1 MNFFNIAAIHALWYL
16 LLRYFQSILRC
27 WCSSICSVSEF
38 KGESVVRHVQIL
50 VAEVHE
56 WGGMHTRSDLR
67 KRLERDGWRIY
78 SAQGFRILAVFIIL
92 VTLRRHLH
100 DLIIDIK
107 TVSREELDVQARG
120 HDRLIW
126 SQVRKQ
132 HRLHGSRK
140 VLERLTSFKRL
151 GETSSLRIVWVQ
163 SLLFAEPW
171 FIEELI
177 LSILRLYGALF
188 KQVVL
193 RV

>member
-1 MNFFNIAAIHALWYL
+1 
-16 LLRYFQSILRC
+16 
-27 WCSSICSVSEF
+27 
-38 KGESVVRHVQIL
+38 
-50 VAEVHE
+50 
-56 WGGMHTRSDLR
+56 MHTRSDLR